1 MSDPHDT
8 PPIVG
13 AVNYKGDQPT
23 NTLVTAAFIVL
34 AIMVL
39 YLGAGIFVPLVLA
52 VLLAFALAP
61 VVHRLRRLHLPH
73 IVAVLLA
80 VLLAGAV
87 LLTIGYIVA
96 TQLIKLASD
105 LPRYQTT
112 VIEKFTAL
120 QQTLGG
126 QGGTG
131 FLSSL
136 GDALGQL
143 QGQLDKADGA
153 ETTRPMPVVITNDAA
168 GPLTMVQSVLHSVL
182 GPLTTAAIV
191 AVFLIFLLLEREDL
205 RDRFLKLVSRGD
217 LRTSTKVMNEAAA
230 RVGRYLLVQ
239 FCVNLSYGVIYGT
252 GLSLIGVPN
261 AVLWGLLAAIFRYIP
276 FVGTLIAS
284 SIPFTLAFAV
294 DPGWSML
301 FYSVAMFAT
310 LELLT
315 TNAIEPRLY
324 GSSTGLS
331 PLAVL
336 VAAMFW
342 ATLWGPIGL
351 ILSTPI
357 TVCLVVLGRYVPQL
371 QFFETLLGS
380 EPVLHPTERFYQRLV
395 AGNTVEAIELAEEY
409 VAENDLPR
417 FYQEIAMPALRLA
430 EADLDSNANDVVHR
444 RRVVESLSGVVDDLD
459 EDLGRHAMQAEQ
471 PEVLCI
477 GGRTE
482 LDGSAALLLGRLLET
497 EYAVSVMPPLA
508 VRQESI
514 GQLELEGVRVVCLC
528 YLGENMRSYLR
539 YVARRLRR
547 RQPGLVVIACVFN
560 DDMAGAE
567 AGELNVDVV
576 ARSIEEAGAAVRSQM
591 AAPEPGA
598 DPAPEPERPGAADM
612 AWIRQLARPDGP
624 IAERL
629 REIAVA
635 MAVPVAV
642 VDLREDDNSGS
653 SNGVASPAVPH
664 GASSVAALAM
674 SKGEVIVVADV
685 SADARFAAD
694 PALLENGI
702 GFCVSVPL
710 VGGDG
715 TIVGAL
721 SLLDTE
727 AHKEFGEADAEKLS
741 LLALHLMQDA
751 ANGQLAV
758 ASTPGT
764 VPA

>member
-324 GSSTGLS
+324 ERGVEWMIS
-331 PLAVL
+331 AHRRED
-336 VAAMFW
+336 MR
-342 ATLWGPIGL
+342 ATLAL
-351 ILSTPI
+351 MASRL
-357 TVCLVVLGRYVPQL
+357 RH
-371 QFFETLLGS
+371 LLGG
-380 EPVLHPTERFYQRLV
+380 RLL
-395 AGNTVEAIELAEEY
+395 GMLIEGIFTY
-409 VAENDLPR
+409 VMLMA
-417 FYQEIAMPALRLA
+417 Y
-430 EADLDSNANDVVHR
+430 
-444 RRVVESLSGVVDDLD
+444 GVPL
-459 EDLGRHAMQAEQ
+459 
-471 PEVLCI
+471 
-477 GGRTE
+477 
-482 LDGSAALLLGRLLET
+482 AALLGMITGVLAFIPNIGAIISGVLMVTVGFTGGVEMGLYTIFVYFFVQTIDGWILVPLIAKRTVDLAPALVLGWQLILG
-497 EYAVSVMPPLA
+497 VLFGILGLA
-508 VRQESI
+508 
-514 GQLELEGVRVVCLC
+514 L
-528 YLGENMRSYLR
+528 
-539 YVARRLRR
+539 
-547 RQPGLVVIACVFN
+547 
-560 DDMAGAE
+560 
-567 AGELNVDVV
+567 
-576 ARSIEEAGAAVRSQM
+576 
-591 AAPEPGA
+591 A
-598 DPAPEPERPGAADM
+598 DPMLAMIKVALER
-612 AWIRQLARPDGP
+612 R
-624 IAERL
+624 AERQ
-629 REIAVA
+629 
-635 MAVPVAV
+635 
-642 VDLREDDNSGS
+642 D
-653 SNGVASPAVPH
+653 
-664 GASSVAALAM
+664 
-674 SKGEVIVVADV
+674 EVLK
-685 SADARFAAD
+685 RR
-694 PALLENGI
+694 
-702 GFCVSVPL
+702 
-710 VGGDG
+710 
-715 TIVGAL
+715 
-721 SLLDTE
+721 E
-727 AHKEFGEADAEKLS
+727 AHR
-741 LLALHLMQDA
+741 HNQP
-751 ANGQLAV
+751 
-758 ASTPGT
+758 ASKRRTRKT
-764 VPA
+764 AKAT

>member
-1 MSDPHDT
+1 MSDPQDSS
-8 PPIVG
+8 PNSR
-13 AVNYKGDQPT
+13 AVNFKTPEPASP
-23 NTLVTAAFIVL
+23 LVTASFIVL
-34 AIMVL
+34 TVAVL
-39 YLGAGIFVPLVLA
+39 YLGAGILVPLVLA

-73 IVAVLLA
+73 IVAVLIA

-87 LLTIGYIVA
+87 LSTIGYIVA

-112 VIEKFTAL
+112 VMEKFTAL
-120 QQTLGG
+120 QQTFGG
-126 QGGTG
+126 ENGTG
-131 FLSSL
+131 FLSNF
-136 GDALGQL
+136 GEALGQL
-143 QGQLDKADGA
+143 QGQLESSEGA
-153 ETTRPMPVVITNDAA
+153 QTTRPMPVTITNDAS
-168 GPLTMVQSVLHSVL
+168 GPLTLVQSVLGSVL

-239 FCVNLSYGVIYGT
+239 FGVNLTYGVIFGT
-252 GLSLIGVPN
+252 GLTLIGVPN
-261 AVLWGLLAAIFRYIP
+261 AVLWGMLAAIFRYIP

-301 FYSVAMFAT
+301 LWSVALFAT
-310 LELLT
+310 LELVT

-331 PLAVL
+331 ALAVL

-351 ILSTPI
+351 ILSTPV

-371 QFFETLLGS
+371 QFFETMLGS
-380 EPVLHPTERFYQRLV
+380 DPVLAPPERFYQRLV
-395 AGNTVEAIELAEEY
+395 AGNTVEAIELAEDY
-409 VAENDLPR
+409 VSEHDLPR

-430 EADLDSNANDVVHR
+430 EADLDTNANDVVHR
-444 RRVVESLSGVVDDLD
+444 RRVVESLSGVVEDLD
-459 EDLGRHAMQAEQ
+459 EDLGRQAIAAPR

-497 EYAVSVMPPLA
+497 EYAISVLPPLT

-514 GQLELEGVRVVCLC
+514 GQLDLDGVRVVCLC
-528 YLGENMRSYLR
+528 YLGDNMRSYLR

-547 RQPGLVVIACVFN
+547 RQPEVSVIACVFN
-560 DDMAGAE
+560 DDMATTE
-567 AGELNVDVV
+567 PGELNVDAV
-576 ARSIEEAGAAVRSQM
+576 ARNIEEAVGAVRLQM
-591 AAPEPGA
+591 AAPRAGA
-598 DPAPEPERPGAADM
+598 PATEEADQLASAADV
-612 AWIRQLARPDGP
+612 AWIRQLARADGAV
-624 IAERL
+624 AERL

-635 MAVPVAV
+635 MNVPIAV
-642 VDLREDDNSGS
+642 VDLRQDAGP
-653 SNGVASPAVPH
+653 SNGSGGVVSPH
-664 GASSVAALAM
+664 GASAVADLAM
-674 SKGEVIVVADV
+674 STGEVVVVADV
-685 SADARFAAD
+685 RSDEQFAED
-694 PALLENGI
+694 PSLLENGI
-702 GFCVSVPL
+702 GFCASAPL

-715 TIVGAL
+715 EIVGAL
-721 SLLDTE
+721 SLLDPE
-727 AHKEFGEADAEKLS
+727 PRSFGAPEAEKLS
-741 LLALHLMQDA
+741 LLALRLMQDA
-751 ANGQLAV
+751 ADGRLA
-758 ASTPGT
+758 AAAPSPM
-764 VPA
+764 PAA